1 MKIDVYGS
9 SIVSS
14 YSNGAA
20 TYYRGI
26 FRALAALGYDI
37 DFCEPDIHDWQANRD
52 LAEDPEYVRV
62 RVYRSDAELEELLE
76 RSRMADLVV
85 KCSGVGAR
93 DRELEERIA
102 ALEGPLMRAFWD
114 VDAAHTLARVEADA
128 ADPLRRCIPRYDVV
142 FTCGGGPPVVAR
154 YEALGA
160 RACHPVYNGLDPDV
174 HHPVPCDVGYAC
186 DLVFMGNRLPDREA
200 RVEEFFLAL
209 AESLPER
216 SFILGGNGWGDKALP
231 ANVRWIGHVPTAAH
245 NAINCSARLVLNV
258 HREAVVENGYSP
270 ATRLFEAA
278 GAGACQ
284 VTDAWE
290 GIDHFFEPGEEVLVA
305 YTPEDVAR
313 LVREVDPESARRIG
327 AAAQERAVREHNY
340 AGRARRVDEVLRAAL
355 AVPPGE
361 GARAA

>member
-9 SIVSS
+9 SIVSA
-14 YSNGAA
+14 YWNGAA

-26 FRALAALGYDI
+26 FRALAGLGHAI
-37 DFCEPDIHDWQANRD
+37 DFCEPDIYDRQANRD
-52 LAEDPEYVRV
+52 LAEDPDYVRV
-62 RVYRSDAELEELLE
+62 RVYRTDAELDELLE

-114 VDAAHTLARVEADA
+114 VDAAHTLARIEADP
-128 ADPLRRCIPRYDVV
+128 DDHMRRCIARYDVI
-142 FTCGGGPPVVAR
+142 FTYGGGPPVVAR
-154 YEALGA
+154 YRALGA
-160 RACHPVYNGLDPDV
+160 RACHPVYNGLDPES
-174 HHPVPCDVGYAC
+174 HHPAPFDPAYAC

-200 RVEEFFLAL
+200 RVEQFFLGV
-209 AESLPER
+209 AESLPEHR
-216 SFILGGNGWGDKALP
+216 FLLGGNGWGDKPLP
-231 ANVRWIGHVPTAAH
+231 ANVRWLGHVPTAAH

-258 HREAVVENGYSP
+258 HREAMAENGYSP

-290 GIDHFFEPGEEVLVA
+290 GIEHFFEPGAELLVA
-305 YTPEDVAR
+305 YTPGDVAR
-313 LVREVDPESARRIG
+313 FVRELDAARARAIG
-327 AAAQERAVREHNY
+327 QAARARALRDHSY
-340 AGRARRVDEVLRAAL
+340 AGRARRVDELLRAGVA
-355 AVPPGE
+355 
-361 GARAA
+361 